1 MILLGGI
8 CLVFVFFF
16 GQSLDTLATERSYA
30 AIVDGETITDRDFG
44 QRYSGTYRRY
54 QQQYQEFDLE
64 QAKRMKLRENI
75 LDQMITS
82 KILAKNVAR
91 RGMSVDNSALRND
104 VMNNENFYEDGK
116 FSRRLYQGV
125 LNANRYTEASY
136 EAMRREELLQ
146 EKVALLANN
155 SIRVS
160 SNEAWDD
167 YQTQKRSMNIE
178 FIRIRTREY
187 EGKAGDITQADIT
200 SWEAKA
206 DSADRIQKYYDKY
219 KTTRYNTP
227 KKIKARHIMIRSNKD
242 DDAATK
248 AAAKKRI
255 DEAKAAVSGGL
266 DFAAAASKFSEDS
279 TKAMGGDLGFFS
291 AGQIYPAVEK
301 AAFAMNVGE
310 ISDIVESKAGFH
322 IIRVEEIKEPED
334 RTLEQVKGEI
344 ARELATEDRA
354 SDEAKKQADEIYSKI
369 KEGAAFADLAG
380 QPEDPTNT
388 LKAEETGTFSQ
399 GSGFIPKIGLNKD
412 FANEAW
418 TLTTENPLAKG
429 PFKLE
434 DGWIIYKVKERT
446 EPVRAEFEKEKQT
459 ASGRLM
465 FQKTSDVMEKW
476 STFVR
481 SSAEVSI
488 HPDAT
493 SYERR

>member
-1 MILLGGI
+1 
-8 CLVFVFFF
+8 
-16 GQSLDTLATERSYA
+16 
-30 AIVDGETITDRDFG
+30 
-44 QRYSGTYRRY
+44 
-54 QQQYQEFDLE
+54 
-64 QAKRMKLRENI
+64 MKLRENI

-82 KILAKNVAR
+82 KILADVAN
-91 RGMSVDNSALRND
+91 RGLSVDNAALRQD
-104 VMNNENFYEDGK
+104 VMNDENFQENGK

-136 EAMRREELLQ
+136 EAMRREGLLQ
-146 EKVALLANN
+146 EKLALIANN

-167 YQTQKRSMNIE
+167 YQKQKRSMNIE
-178 FIRIRTREY
+178 FIRLRTREF
-187 EGKAGDITQADIT
+187 EGKTGDVTQADIAA
-200 SWEAKA
+200 WEAKEG
-206 DSADRIQKYYDKY
+206 SAERIQKYYDKY

-227 KKIKARHIMIRSNKD
+227 KKIKARHIMIRSNKND
-242 DDAATK
+242 NAETK

-255 DEAKAAVSGGL
+255 EEAKAAVSGGM
-266 DFAAAASKFSEDS
+266 DFAEAASKFSEDS
-279 TKAMGGDLGFFS
+279 TKALGGDLGFFS

-310 ISDIVESKAGFH
+310 VSDIVESKAGLH
-322 IIRVEEIKEPED
+322 IVRVEEIKEPED

-344 ARELATEDRA
+344 AKELATEDRA
-354 SDEAKKQADEIYSKI
+354 SDEAKKKADEIYAQVKG
-369 KEGAAFADLAG
+369 GAALTDLAG
-380 QPEDPTNT
+380 TPEDPTNT

-412 FANEAW
+412 FANEVS

-481 SSAEVSI
+481 SS
-488 HPDAT
+488 
-493 SYERR
+493 